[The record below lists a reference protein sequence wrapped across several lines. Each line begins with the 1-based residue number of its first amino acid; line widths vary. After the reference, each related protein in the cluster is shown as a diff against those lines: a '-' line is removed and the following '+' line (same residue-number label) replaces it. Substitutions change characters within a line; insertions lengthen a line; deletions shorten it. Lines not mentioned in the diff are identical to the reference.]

1 MYFSEK
7 NAKKN
12 KFVDLLFYSIFTAFS
27 MIPVSNMPTNFK
39 QDTSMENIDSSLI

>member
-27 MIPVSNMPTNFK
+27 MIPVPKTISGIKKIGNT
-39 QDTSMENIDSSLI
+39 